1 MLAVEITKRSGALTA
16 TWFTALSRGVAHWA
30 PLCYRQRHL
39 ISNAG
44 SRLRP
49 TDQCSLNR
57 GRRERR
63 SAAGLGVLAQ
73 PYDFLMRIV
82 ASPIAMLR
90 SLRGDRMVVLT
101 PLR

>member
-1 MLAVEITKRSGALTA
+1 M
-16 TWFTALSRGVAHWA
+16 
-30 PLCYRQRHL
+30 RQR
-39 ISNAG
+39 
-44 SRLRP
+44 RLSAAAHRARR
-49 TDQCSLNR
+49 SNR

-73 PYDFLMRIV
+73 PYDFLMTNV

-90 SLRGDRMVVLT
+90 SLRGDWMVVWK